1 MAYEDRNVA
10 VAISGI
16 GKQFPAGK
24 GNFNQVLLDI
34 NVAIRKGEFV
44 ALIGPSG
51 CGKSTLLRMIAALEQ
66 PSKGSITV
74 DGNPPAELAPQHKL
88 GVAFQ
93 DHALLPWL
101 TVEEN
106 VSLPFRVANRPVDGE
121 RVSQLLELVGLSR
134 YAGTKPAHLSGGMRQ
149 RASIARALVMRPSLL
164 LLDEPFGA
172 LDAVT
177 RRQLNIELQGIWAEY
192 KITTVLVTHGVDEA
206 LFLAD
211 RVIVLGAHPGVV
223 KEVIEVPFSRPRT
236 ASLMREPE
244 FHRLMDQLT
253 DLLEPSQ
260 HE

>member
-1 MAYEDRNVA
+1 MAYVDRNVA
-10 VAISGI
+10 VAITGV
-16 GKQFPAGK
+16 GKQFPLSK
-24 GNFNQVLLDI
+24 GNYNQVLTDI
-34 NVAIRKGEFV
+34 NIDIKTGEFV

-51 CGKSTLLRMIAALEQ
+51 CGKSTLLRMIASLEQ
-66 PSKGSITV
+66 PSQGSITI
-74 DGNPPAELAPQHKL
+74 DGKSPAALAPQHKL

-106 VSLPFRVANRPVDGE
+106 VSLPYRVANRPIETE
-121 RVSQLLELVGLSR
+121 RVRELIELVGLGR
-134 YAGTKPAHLSGGMRQ
+134 YASTKPAHLSGGMRQ
-149 RASIARALVMRPSLL
+149 RASIARALVLRPSLL

-177 RRQLNIELQGIWAEY
+177 RRQLNIELQTIWTEY
-192 KITTVLVTHGVDEA
+192 GITTVLVTHGVDEA

-211 RVIVLGAHPGVV
+211 RVVVLGAHPGVI
-223 KEVIEVPFSRPRT
+223 KEVIDVPFARPRT

-244 FHRLMDQLT
+244 FHRLMDYLT

-260 HE
+260 NG